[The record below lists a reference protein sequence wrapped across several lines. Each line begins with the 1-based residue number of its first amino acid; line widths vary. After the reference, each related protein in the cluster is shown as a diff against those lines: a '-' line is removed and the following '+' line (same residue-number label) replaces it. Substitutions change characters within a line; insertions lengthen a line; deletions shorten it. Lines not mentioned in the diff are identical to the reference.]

1 MSSGFYTDPYK
12 QFLAKIFMLRTHLD
26 AVESTLLATSRIPA
40 SSGHNLHKGT
50 PRESFIK
57 NFLNSHLSERVAVG
71 TGEIIDADSKPG
83 EKRNQLD
90 IVIYKRDYPK
100 IDFGG
105 GISGFLVESVV
116 AIIEVKST
124 LTKDELRSSFVAAQN
139 VKRLKNNEVKS
150 FHVGYQPP
158 SIMSYVV
165 AYDGP
170 ASMNRVYEWK
180 NEITTELALIY
191 PEMEPSLAARA
202 RIASPSIDAAF
213 ILGKGFLYYDN
224 APLGFLSDE
233 ERKENPS
240 IKWLFGDNSNGN
252 LLLLFMHLC
261 QIVGGM
267 SANILNPIPYL
278 KNAGGYEV
286 NRGL

>member
-1 MSSGFYTDPYK
+1 
-12 QFLAKIFMLRTHLD
+12 MLKTHLD
-26 AVESTLLATSRIPA
+26 AVESTLLVTSRIPA
-40 SSGHNLHKGT
+40 NSGHNLHKGT

-57 NFLNSHLSERVAVG
+57 NFLDGHLSERVAVG

-83 EKRNQLD
+83 QKRNQLD

-116 AIIEVKST
+116 ATIEVKST
-124 LTKDELRSSFVAAQN
+124 LTKDEFRNALLAARN
-139 VKRLKNNEVKS
+139 VKSLKSNKVES

-180 NEITTELALIY
+180 NELITELELVY
-191 PEMEPSLAARA
+191 QDMEPSLDARVKIPA
-202 RIASPSIDAAF
+202 PSIDAIY

-224 APLGFLSDE
+224 APLGFYTDE
-233 ERKENPS
+233 QRKMNQS
-240 IKWLFGDNSNGN
+240 IKWIFGDNESGN

-278 KNAGGYEV
+278 KSASVSNVNGGI
-286 NRGL
+286 